1 MNDGRATSYQ
11 SVGVDDEQAMVH
23 MQNVLDIAKCDR
35 LPEPQELKAIGNTAA
50 ETVRSQYGWEKLV
63 DRLISA
69 HQTVQVG
76 SSEE

>member
-1 MNDGRATSYQ
+1 MECGC
-11 SVGVDDEQAMVH
+11 SVLTNLDDHSPTAMVH

-69 HQTVQVG
+69 HQTGQVG